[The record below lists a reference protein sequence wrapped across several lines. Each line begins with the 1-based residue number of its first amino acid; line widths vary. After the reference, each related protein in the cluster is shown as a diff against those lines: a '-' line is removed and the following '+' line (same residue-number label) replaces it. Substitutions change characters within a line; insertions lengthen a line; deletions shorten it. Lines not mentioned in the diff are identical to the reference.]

1 MKGRTMAKGKKRDD
15 VGSDPAE
22 FAAMVTRMMSDI
34 EDDPVRLKRRLSSAL
49 EAEAR
54 LKAAEIVHDE
64 ARQKQREALKK
75 LNGCREELHRILWNG
90 PDPQTVMPFAAGEEG
105 AGDDVN
111 GEAVAA
117 PKAKR
122 VRNRTKDGAPKRV
135 RKR

>member
-1 MKGRTMAKGKKRDD
+1 MAKGKKRDD

-22 FAAMVTRMMSDI
+22 FAAMVSRMMTDI

-54 LKAAEIVHDE
+54 LKSAELVHDE

-105 AGDDVN
+105 AVGDVN
-111 GEAVAA
+111 GEAVSA
-117 PKAKR
+117 PAKAKR
-122 VRNRTKDGAPKRV
+122 VRNRTKDGAPAPKRV